1 MSGST
6 AYQEQVFFFYILKNQ
21 IYLIPTKPEFFQ
33 NKNLRLAFEIAKEH
47 ALRYKECPSKDQMI
61 ELVNIKGIEELSL
74 DMIESIYNTEAL
86 LQNYDK
92 EWLEEHVGA
101 WIQIRNLDHTF
112 RKGIAYLKTTQVTVD
127 NASEV
132 VENIRHMMVT
142 ETAINFEFKT
152 GSDFFD
158 PASHLQTR
166 LARTPTGYPYIDK
179 CLKGGFWKGS
189 LVAFLGGA
197 KCGKSLWMQNLAA
210 QSVLNGFNTAYITL
224 ELQEELVHMRIGSNL
239 LNINIDEYEEKA
251 KDQDFM
257 RKKLNKI
264 KQESLKPVGHL
275 SVKEFPSSTASV
287 NDIRAHLKKEEEI
300 LGIKFE
306 NIFID
311 YINIMKNWR
320 NQNSENTYMKIKQIS
335 EDLRAMA
342 MEELWAVITVTQ
354 TNRCISPESIV
365 YHKEKGKIQIKDII
379 IGDYILG
386 DEGYK
391 KVINKFINKKIKTY
405 KIKTKSGKEIIAS
418 DNHIFPINGG
428 YKKLS
433 NLKIGEK
440 IYSKLKFKD
449 IIEDEIISIKE
460 YNEIDTIDI
469 EIDSK
474 NKLFFAND
482 ILTHNSGWETSD
494 LNLGNIAESAALVHT
509 VDGLFGIITSPE
521 MKAKKIYYLKYLAD
535 RVSGLENTRKL
546 FDVDFKFGRISEN
559 TESPIEDLDY
569 AMKSTINYQSKDL
582 SISRTIGNQIP
593 ELQEPKI
600 NNDIKQSISNLK
612 WE

>member
-1 MSGST
+1 MTT

-21 IYLIPTKPEFFQ
+21 VYLITTKPEFFQ

-47 ALRYKECPSKDQMI
+47 AIRYKECPSKDQMI
-61 ELVNIKGIEELSL
+61 QLVDIKGAEELSL
-74 DMIESIYNTEAL
+74 DMIESIYNTESL

-92 EWLEEHVGA
+92 EWLDEHVGA

-112 RKGIAYLKTTQVTVD
+112 RRGISYLKTTHVNAD

-142 ETAINFEFKT
+142 ETAIDFEFKS
-152 GSDFFD
+152 GSNFFD
-158 PASHLQTR
+158 PAAHLQTR

-189 LVAFLGGA
+189 LIAFLAGPKA
-197 KCGKSLWMQNLAA
+197 GKSLWMQNLAA
-210 QSVLNGFNTAYITL
+210 QSVLNGFNTVYITL

-239 LNINIDEYEEKA
+239 LNINIDEYEDKA

-257 RKKLNKI
+257 RKKLNKL
-264 KQESLKPVGHL
+264 KQDNLKPVGYL

-287 NDIRAHLKKEEEI
+287 NDVRAHIKKEEEI

-320 NQNSENTYMKIKQIS
+320 NQNTENTYMKIKQIS

-342 MEELWAVITVTQ
+342 MEETWAVITVTQ
-354 TNRCISPESIV
+354 TNR
-365 YHKEKGKIQIKDII
+365 G
-379 IGDYILG
+379 
-386 DEGYK
+386 
-391 KVINKFINKKIKTY
+391 
-405 KIKTKSGKEIIAS
+405 
-418 DNHIFPINGG
+418 
-428 YKKLS
+428 
-433 NLKIGEK
+433 
-440 IYSKLKFKD
+440 
-449 IIEDEIISIKE
+449 
-460 YNEIDTIDI
+460 
-469 EIDSK
+469 
-474 NKLFFAND
+474 
-482 ILTHNSGWETSD
+482 GWETSD
-494 LNLGNIAESAALVHT
+494 LNLGNISESAALIHT
-509 VDGLFGIITSPE
+509 VDGLFGIITTPE

-546 FDVDFKFGRISEN
+546 FDVDFKFGRIEEN
-559 TESPIEDLDY
+559 TQSNIEDLDSFI
-569 AMKSTINYQSKDL
+569 KSTSTDL
-582 SISRTIGNQIP
+582 SLSRTIGNQGIP
-593 ELQEPKI
+593 ELQEPKVKNI
-600 NNDIKQSISNLK
+600 VGQDIVGISTGQNLK